1 MLRRLRHET
10 RAHQCVADA
19 DALMLIARPPKLE
32 AYREFLL
39 KLYGF
44 EAPFEDAF
52 AAVTE
57 LAGWI
62 DMARRRKSALLVAD
76 LVQLGMTIEH
86 TLEIPF
92 CRMTRFETPQ
102 RALAWMYVVAK
113 NVTTQQLLHGHLA
126 RRAPALELATSY
138 LSAHENHAID
148 PWIELGKALDHFAE
162 QPEDADAIV
171 QAAFEAYDRQ
181 HTWLNPAR
189 PSATA
194 MRTTNAKADQV
205 RYAASLALANAER
218 LLRRSG

>member
-32 AYREFLL
+32 AYREFLF

-52 AAVTE
+52 AAMTE

-62 DMARRRKSALLVAD
+62 DMSRRRKSGLLVAD
-76 LVQLGMTIEH
+76 LVRLGMTLER
-86 TLEIPF
+86 TLEIPS
-92 CRMTRFETPQ
+92 CRIARFETPQ
-102 RALAWMYVVAK
+102 QALAWMYVVAK

-126 RRAPALELATSY
+126 RRAPELELATSY
-138 LSAHENHAID
+138 LSAHDNQAID
-148 PWIELGKALDHFAE
+148 PWLELGKALDHFAE
-162 QPEDADAIV
+162 GPEDADAIV

-181 HTWLNPAR
+181 HEWLNPLA
-189 PSATA
+189 PSASA
-194 MRTTNAKADQV
+194 MRTTYEMANQV
-205 RYAASLALANAER
+205 RHEASLALANAER
-218 LLRRSG
+218 VLRRSG

>member
-1 MLRRLRHET
+1 MLRRLRLET
-10 RAHQCVADA
+10 RPHQCVADA
-19 DALMLIARPPKLE
+19 DALMLIARPPKPE

-62 DMARRRKSALLVAD
+62 DMSRRRKSALLVAD
-76 LVQLGMTIEH
+76 LVQMGMSLERS
-86 TLEIPF
+86 LEIPF
-92 CRMTRFETPQ
+92 CRISRFETPQ
-102 RALAWMYVVAK
+102 QALAWMYVVAK

-126 RRAPALELATSY
+126 QRAPELQLATSY
-138 LSAHENHAID
+138 LSAHDNLAVD

-162 QPEDADAIV
+162 RPDDADSIV

-181 HTWLNPAR
+181 HDWLNPVA

-194 MRTTNAKADQV
+194 MRATYELADHV
-205 RYAASLALANAER
+205 RHEASVALAHAER

>member
-19 DALMLIARPPKLE
+19 DALTLIARPPKPE
-32 AYREFLL
+32 AYREFLF

-62 DMARRRKSALLVAD
+62 DMSCRRKSALLIAD
-76 LVQLGMTIEH
+76 LVQMGMSLERS
-86 TLEIPF
+86 LEIPY
-92 CRMTRFETPQ
+92 CRIARFETPQ
-102 RALAWMYVVAK
+102 KALAWMYVVSK

-126 RRAPALELATSY
+126 RRAPALELATAY
-138 LSAHENHAID
+138 LSAHDNLAVD

-162 QPEDADAIV
+162 QPDEADAIV
-171 QAAFEAYDRQ
+171 EGALEAYDRQ
-181 HTWLNPAR
+181 HEWLNPVL

-194 MRTTNAKADQV
+194 IRETYERADQV
-205 RYAASLALANAER
+205 RHEASRALANADR
-218 LLRRSG
+218 LLRRLA